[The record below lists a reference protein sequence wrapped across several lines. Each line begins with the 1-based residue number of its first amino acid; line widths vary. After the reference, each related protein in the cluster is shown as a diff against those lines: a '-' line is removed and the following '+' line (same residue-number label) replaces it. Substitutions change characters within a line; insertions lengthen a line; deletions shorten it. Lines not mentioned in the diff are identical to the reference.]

1 MAEIIGKGNELETIQ
16 PVYDQ
21 LTELIRN
28 ARRKVEVAVNSE
40 LILLHW
46 NIGKTI
52 KSSVLSNQRAE
63 YGKQTIDTLS
73 RQLAQEYGR
82 GFSRR
87 NLFNMVRFYEAF
99 PDLSIVQSL
108 IAQLTWTHLLELISI
123 TDPLKRDFYLTM
135 CANERWSVRVLK
147 NRIATLLYERTA
159 ISQKPEATIKNDL
172 DLLRQEK
179 WMAPEL
185 FFRDP
190 YVLDFLDLKDTFSEK
205 DLENAILAELEKF
218 ILEFG
223 VDFAFLA
230 RQKRI
235 TIDQED
241 YYLDLLF
248 YHRKMRRLVL
258 IELKLDKFRPEHK
271 GQVELYLRWLDK
283 YERMLD
289 EESPLALILCAE
301 KSAETIELLELDK
314 SGIHVAQYLTAMP
327 PKEILERKLH
337 EAIVRARVMLEQRG
351 AGADDEL

>member
-1 MAEIIGKGNELETIQ
+1 MAEIIGKDNKLELQ

-21 LTELIRN
+21 LTELIRS
-28 ARRKVEVAVNSE
+28 ARRKVEIAVNSE

-52 KSSVLSNQRAE
+52 KSSILGNQRAE

-73 RQLAQEYGR
+73 RQLSQEYGR

-99 PDLSIVQSL
+99 PDSSIVQSM
-108 IAQLTWTHLLELISI
+108 IAQLTWTHLLELINI
-123 TDPLKRDFYLTM
+123 TDSLKRDFYLTM
-135 CANERWSVRVLK
+135 CSNERWSVRTLK
-147 NRIATLLYERTA
+147 SRIATLLYERTA
-159 ISQKPEATIKNDL
+159 ISQKPDATIKNDL
-172 DLLRQEK
+172 DLLRREK
-179 WMAPEL
+179 QMTPEL

-283 YERMLD
+283 HERMPD

-314 SGIHVAQYLTAMP
+314 SGIHVAQYLTVMP

-337 EAIVRARVMLEQRG
+337 EAIVRARMMLEQRG
-351 AGADDEL
+351 VGAE

>member
-1 MAEIIGKGNELETIQ
+1 MAEIIGKSNDLELQ

-21 LTELIRN
+21 LTELIRD
-28 ARRKVEVAVNSE
+28 ARRKVEFTVNSE

-73 RQLAQEYGR
+73 RQLLQEYGR

-87 NLFNMVRFYEAF
+87 NLFNMVRFYETF

-108 IAQLTWTHLLELISI
+108 IAQLTWTHLLELINI
-123 TDPLKRDFYLTM
+123 NDPLKRDFYLTM
-135 CANERWSVRVLK
+135 CSNERWSVRVLK

-159 ISQKPEATIKNDL
+159 ISQKPETTIKNDL

-179 WMAPEL
+179 QMAPEL

-241 YYLDLLF
+241 NYLNLLF

-283 YERMLD
+283 HERMPG

-337 EAIVRARVMLEQRG
+337 EAIARARMMLEQRG
-351 AGADDEL
+351 TGTDDEL

>member
-1 MAEIIGKGNELETIQ
+1 MDEMMEKANNLQIQ

-28 ARRKVEVAVNSE
+28 ARRKVEFAVNSE
-40 LILLHW
+40 LILLYW

-52 KSSVLSNQRAE
+52 KNSILNRQSTD
-63 YGKQTIDTLS
+63 YGKQTVEALS
-73 RQLAQEYGR
+73 QQLLQEYGR

-87 NLFNMVRFYEAF
+87 NLFNMVTFYNAIPE
-99 PDLSIVQSL
+99 LSRVQTLSAL
-108 IAQLTWTHLLELISI
+108 LTWSHLVELITI
-123 TDPLKRDFYLTM
+123 DDPSKRDFYLTM
-135 CANERWSVRVLK
+135 CSNECWSVRELK

-159 ISQKPEATIKNDL
+159 ISQKPDETIKNDL
-172 DLLRQEK
+172 ELLRREK
-179 WMAPEL
+179 QMTPEL

-241 YYLDLLF
+241 YYIDLLF

-283 YERMLD
+283 YERMPG

-301 KSAETIELLELDK
+301 KSAEAIELLELDK
-314 SGIHVAQYLTAMP
+314 SGIHVSQYLTAMP
-327 PKEILERKLH
+327 PKEVLERKLH
-337 EAIVRARVMLEQRG
+337 EAIARARFMLEQREASVDG
-351 AGADDEL
+351 

>member
-1 MAEIIGKGNELETIQ
+1 MAGKVNDLEIQ
-16 PVYDQ
+16 PVYNQ

-28 ARRKVEVAVNSE
+28 ARRKVEFAVNAE
-40 LILLHW
+40 LILLYW

-52 KSSVLSNQRAE
+52 KSSILSSQRAV

-73 RQLAQEYGR
+73 QQLSHEYGR

-87 NLFNMVRFYEAF
+87 NLFNMVSFYDAF
-99 PDLSIVQSL
+99 PELSIVQTMS
-108 IAQLTWTHLLELISI
+108 AQLTWSHFVELVTI
-123 TDPLKRDFYLTM
+123 DGPLKRNFYITM
-135 CANERWSVRVLK
+135 CINERWSVRVLK
-147 NRIATLLYERTA
+147 NRIAAMLYERTA
-159 ISQKPEATIKNDL
+159 ISQRPEETIKNDL
-172 DLLRQEK
+172 ETLRQEK
-179 WMAPEL
+179 KMTPEL

-190 YVLDFLDLKDTFSEK
+190 YVLDFLDLKDTYSEK

-283 YERMLD
+283 HERMQG
-289 EESPLALILCAE
+289 EESPLALILCAQ
-301 KSAETIELLELDK
+301 KSTETIELLELDK
-314 SGIHVAQYLTAMP
+314 SGIHVAQYLTTMP
-327 PKEILERKLH
+327 PKELLEGKLN
-337 EAIVRARVMLEQRG
+337 EAITRARIMLEQRG
-351 AGADDEL
+351 TNVNG